1 MACCL
6 PQLSPGLLLLI
17 SGKTLTNKIVV
28 CMLQLLSSFP
38 LCFSAEDV
46 QVKIQLQLSALGGSP
61 CVMELDN
68 SWAALKEAVNGAVSV
83 FCPLLALFLDGC

>member
-6 PQLSPGLLLLI
+6 PQLSPGLLPLI
-17 SGKTLTNKIVV
+17 SGNTLVNKIMV

-46 QVKIQLQLSALGGSP
+46 QIKIHLQLPALGGSP
-61 CVMELDN
+61 CVTELDN
-68 SWAALKEAVNGAVSV
+68 FRGQH
-83 FCPLLALFLDGC
+83 

>member
-46 QVKIQLQLSALGGSP
+46 QVKIQL
-61 CVMELDN
+61 
-68 SWAALKEAVNGAVSV
+68 
-83 FCPLLALFLDGC
+83 